1 MKIAHRRGSALLIVL
16 GMLSFMVVSAVS
28 FAIYMR
34 QSRLPSSYLR
44 RNIAARS
51 LVRAALAKAVDE
63 LEGAY
68 NDDTSWGGDSNNVGQ
83 GTRFYGVYDDP
94 FPGSGTDSGLGNDAA
109 NGDLWINRVFCPF
122 GEIDDNT
129 AFDSTVPV
137 LTLEGL
143 AYLPPAIVDDVRFM
157 SRRTRTAAWRTFP
170 YEAGRYAYC
179 AVNVSDLF
187 DVNRLSESL
196 DVPRNSSARGR
207 VSLAS
212 LCQQTFGDPSSYDD
226 GAASALQ
233 STLDLVQNQKVNG
246 NVVPFVSMADF
257 SLFAGVGSAF
267 APFCSFV
274 GSSGG
279 SFYTS
284 QDGRIANA
292 LFVTDTWFPPTNSTS
307 GASLDLANNQP
318 FTSANSSASLWGL
331 YSDQANDA
339 TKDTYVKRLGMGFAA
354 LYDYLDKDS
363 IPCSLA
369 FPTVEEVPMIVGISR
384 PAGLKL
390 TIGNIGGPVTA
401 NLTTPLPGHWTD
413 NSNPANVQQV
423 QGGITIAR
431 TRQLKGITSFGSAA
445 GVSVMLTYP
454 FKRMQT
460 KNLTKAFKLRGVLRV
475 YLAETGMG
483 CRPGNND
490 FYPSNDDWWRGRSEA
505 DRAANGL
512 ATFYSDTSSA
522 ISITGDNLKQ
532 SDSGVIQENVRL
544 TFDDLSVQIPICWDV
559 TEAIDSP
566 AANSNPGYTLSV
578 DVPTQMN
585 AGPYQSLGSLSSVSS
600 ALRPFK
606 TDGSLVENWNT
617 AAKTVDW
624 TKDYASAN
632 LAATDPKKALTGIY
646 RFYAAVWVQVLD
658 GDQVVDMVPARLQ
671 DDIDFLGHADLG
683 GAAERDFFEDIT
695 GGANKVPLMNFE
707 AQEDI
712 TFGNLADAAY
722 VPQNFAYD
730 STCQSLYVADPRYNF
745 APENW
750 YASTDATPQRS
761 TWLEALKTE
770 FFSKNVKGQARD
782 VFMFVSNQEY
792 LQSLGELQFLPDLQ
806 ALDTLDGKY
815 VDGNGYYGNFSGR
828 RHGSVTSLAGLKTQ
842 GAAGSAHG
850 DFFWRTYCAYAGAD
864 DIDPYANFPY
874 TNGDGG
880 FKLNPYSR
888 DDRVLFAATA
898 NTPFDYFM
906 TSTNANNTL
915 VQGLNV
921 KQMRETYAFGPN
933 ATAAKLSKE
942 ELLDITGA
950 IKDGFAN
957 CAKKGDRDWKAAW
970 NSLNWQSGD
979 GIPTGDSNTTQYED
993 NNLEFLDVTLQE
1005 PLHEVDRK
1013 FLYSFW
1019 RDCFDNRQQLFLIF
1033 VRAEPATV
1041 GGGGS
1046 GNAVSSQLGGRA
1058 VALVWRDPEP
1068 PASTTGGTRP
1078 ERSALRSNETAVR
1091 DARRD
1096 NPPHRTRLLFYHQCE

>member
-51 LVRAALAKAVDE
+51 LVRAALAKAIDE

-129 AFDSTVPV
+129 AFDSTAPV

-318 FTSANSSASLWGL
+318 FTSANSQETILTL
-331 YSDQANDA
+331 YTKTDANTRDV
-339 TKDTYVKRLGMGFAA
+339 YEKRLGMGLAA
-354 LYDYLDKDS
+354 LYDYLDEDS

-369 FPTVEEVPMIVGISR
+369 FPTVEEVPMIVGLGG
-384 PAGLKL
+384 PAGLQP
-390 TIGNIGGPVTA
+390 TIGNIGGGVTSTLASPLKGKWTNNSDSTDVQPV
-401 NLTTPLPGHWTD
+401 D
-413 NSNPANVQQV
+413 V
-423 QGGITIAR
+423 TIER
-431 TRQLKGITSFGSAA
+431 TRQLKGITSFGRAA
-445 GVSVMLTYP
+445 ISVMLTYP

-460 KNLTKAFKLRGVLRV
+460 KGLTKSFKLRGVLRV

-532 SDSGVIQENVRL
+532 SDPGVIQENVQL
-544 TFDDLSVQIPICWDV
+544 TFNDLSVQMPICWDV
-559 TEAIDSP
+559 TEAIQTP
-566 AANSNPGYTLSV
+566 AADSKPGYTLSV
-578 DVPTQMN
+578 DDPTQMN

-632 LAATDPKKALTGIY
+632 LAATEPKTALTGNY

-658 GDQVVDMVPARLQ
+658 ANNNVVDMVPACAA
-671 DDIDFLGHADLG
+671 DDEGFLNAQTFPG
-683 GAAERDFFEDIT
+683 AERVM
-695 GGANKVPLMNFE
+695 GSGVPLMNFE
-707 AQEDI
+707 AKEDI
-712 TFGNLADAAY
+712 TFENLAKAGY
-722 VPQNFAYD
+722 TPQAFAYD
-730 STCQSLYVADPRYNF
+730 SNCQSLYVADPRYNF

-750 YASTDATPQRS
+750 YASADATPQRT

-770 FFSKNVKGQARD
+770 FFSQNVKGQARD
-782 VFMFVSNQEY
+782 IFMFVSNQEY

-806 ALDTLDGKY
+806 AMDTLDGKY

-850 DFFWRTYCAYAGAD
+850 DFFWRTYCAYAEAD

-915 VQGLNV
+915 VQNLNV
-921 KQMRETYAFGPN
+921 KQMREKYAFGPS

-970 NSLNWQSGD
+970 NSLNWQD
-979 GIPTGDSNTTQYED
+979 WNATLQRED
-993 NNLEFLDVTLQE
+993 ENKEFLGSALQE

-1041 GGGGS
+1041 GGGGA